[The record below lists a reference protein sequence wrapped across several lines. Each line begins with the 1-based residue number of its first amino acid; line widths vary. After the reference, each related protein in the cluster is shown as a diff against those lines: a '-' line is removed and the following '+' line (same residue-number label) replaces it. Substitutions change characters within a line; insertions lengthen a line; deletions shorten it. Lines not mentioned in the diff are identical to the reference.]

1 MIMGHRLHIT
11 PRKDTVTVIHPKGLA
26 QIFAE
31 MGEDISELECRE
43 MISAATGGKEPQPQ
57 VFVCVWCGFSIFFAY
72 IYEPPKTCRRL
83 PIFVNELELHRNRP
97 CLCSAQIGEQPSG
110 LRS

>member
-11 PRKDTVTVIHPKGLA
+11 PRKDTVTAIHPKGLA

-57 VFVCVWCGFSIFFAY
+57 VFVCVCGVALAFFLHIY
-72 IYEPPKTCRRL
+72 IYMNPQKHVADCPSSLMSWNYTETGLAC
-83 PIFVNELELHRNRP
+83 VQHR
-97 CLCSAQIGEQPSG
+97 
-110 LRS
+110 